1 MINMNSGYYRVGDK
15 VYTSKFEALLIAT
28 NTKQKVTF
36 HFYDEIWDYTINSF
50 NPDNINLLE
59 MYKERA
65 QQIRDKYDYLVL
77 HFSGGSDSVTVL
89 QAFIH
94 NGIKLDEVYVK
105 WPVKL
110 LKSGIYTPDIN
121 NTDPSNM
128 LSEWDFSIK
137 PKLDW
142 LKEHHPEIK
151 IVVHDWTDDL
161 YKFDIKSLN
170 ENLLFRHNQTYGL
183 TAFVFAELISESSI
197 EMENKGLSVAQIYGV
212 EKPSM
217 IYFDEKKEFFTFFN
231 DIITTVGFQHA
242 HGKTDLNN
250 RVDFF
255 TTFDYPQMTI
265 ARTYAML
272 KYFKNN
278 PSKLYLIDSNNKYL
292 PTDERV
298 NRINEYQQLCSI
310 ILYPNWNINTFQV
323 RKHDVLNRKFIPWY
337 YYIYDSVE
345 FLEKKNKIEKMVN
358 DISIAV
364 DDNYKVLNVR
374 DEMIGLKPMVT
385 KFFKLK

>member
-1 MINMNSGYYRVGDK
+1 
-15 VYTSKFEALLIAT
+15 
-28 NTKQKVTF
+28 
-36 HFYDEIWDYTINSF
+36 
-50 NPDNINLLE
+50 
-59 MYKERA
+59 
-65 QQIRDKYDYLVL
+65 
-77 HFSGGSDSVTVL
+77 
-89 QAFIH
+89 
-94 NGIKLDEVYVK
+94 
-105 WPVKL
+105 
-110 LKSGIYTPDIN
+110 
-121 NTDPSNM
+121 
-128 LSEWDFSIK
+128 
-137 PKLDW
+137 
-142 LKEHHPEIK
+142 
-151 IVVHDWTDDL
+151 
-161 YKFDIKSLN
+161 
-170 ENLLFRHNQTYGL
+170 
-183 TAFVFAELISESSI
+183 
-197 EMENKGLSVAQIYGV
+197 
-212 EKPSM
+212 
-217 IYFDEKKEFFTFFN
+217 
-231 DIITTVGFQHA
+231 
-242 HGKTDLNN
+242 LNN